1 MARAYHEHPIF
12 GISTLGRP
20 VDPRFPT
27 NKAIAILALLSFVGG
42 AIWGWFEFGAL
53 GPAASRGA
61 QAGLAVFLS
70 WALGRELDPDH
81 NISAFVA
88 AALVLVTLVLFRSV
102 GLWSIGL
109 AVPLARL
116 VNRTIGPPA
125 RHSDI
130 AIVLLLLGAVAFTG
144 TWAPLGVAVVAF
156 GLDARLVDGQPSRI
170 MFAAIAGLVLAAMF
184 VWSGTLP
191 QLPARPF
198 ELGALVLL
206 GGGIVATT
214 RVDRSECDLPG
225 HSLHTTR
232 VQAGVF
238 VVLLL
243 AITTAF
249 EANGD
254 WFGLAAVFVAVAVG
268 RVVSRALPRS
278 RE

>member
-27 NKAIAILALLSFVGG
+27 NKAIAVFAAIAFIGG

-53 GPAASRGA
+53 GPAASWGA
-61 QAGLAVFLS
+61 QLGLAVFLS

-81 NISAFVA
+81 NVSAFVA
-88 AALVLVTLVLFRSV
+88 AALVLVTFVLFRSV

-130 AIVLLLLGAVAFTG
+130 VIVLLLLGAVAFTG
-144 TWAPLGVAVVAF
+144 TWAPLAVAVAAF
-156 GLDARLVDGQPSRI
+156 GLDARLVNGEASRFV
-170 MFAAIAGLVLAAMF
+170 FATIAGLMLAAVF

-191 QLPARPF
+191 QLPTRAF

-206 GGGIVATT
+206 GGAVVATT
-214 RVDRSECDLPG
+214 RVVHSECDLPG

-243 AITTAF
+243 AIATAF
-249 EANGD
+249 EATGA
-254 WFGLAAVFVAVAVG
+254 WFGLAAVFVAVAIG
-268 RVVSRALPRS
+268 RVVSRALPRAT
-278 RE
+278 E